1 MAESSVFLN
10 LKRNELS
17 VMPELNILDSSN
29 TKVGTVEASQDIFDV
44 QCREE
49 LVQRY
54 VTMQLAARRGG
65 NAATK
70 QNKGELHG
78 SNAKPWKQK
87 GTGRARAGN
96 TRSPIWRG
104 GMTVF
109 GPSPRSY
116 AFGLSKKS
124 KKTALKAVLTE
135 RLKGENFTVVNSL
148 DLENPKTKEASA
160 LLASM
165 SLPAKTLF
173 IIAEKNKNLQ
183 LAVRNIPRADVL
195 LVDGL
200 NVFDI
205 LAHERIVCTPEALK
219 KIEERLS

>member
-1 MAESSVFLN
+1 
-10 LKRNELS
+10 
-17 VMPELNILDSSN
+17 MPELNIVNSKN
-29 TKVGTVEASQDIFDV
+29 KKVGTVEAPQNIFEV
-44 QCREE
+44 HCRDE

-54 VTMQLAARRGG
+54 VTMQFAARRGG

-78 SNAKPWKQK
+78 TGAKPWRQK

-109 GPSPRSY
+109 GPGPRSY
-116 AFGLSKKS
+116 AFRLSKKS
-124 KKTALKAVLTE
+124 KKTALKAVLTD
-135 RLKGENFTVVNSL
+135 RLQAQNFTVVDSL
-148 DLENPKTKEASA
+148 NLANPKTKEAVA
-160 LLASM
+160 LLVNLG
-165 SLPAKTLF
+165 LPTKTLF
-173 IIAEKNKNLQ
+173 IVAEKTANLQ
-183 LAVRNIPRADVL
+183 LAVRNLPQTDVL

-205 LAHERIVCTPEALK
+205 LVHEKIVCTPAALK

>member
-1 MAESSVFLN
+1 
-10 LKRNELS
+10 
-17 VMPELNILDSSN
+17 MPEIKIVNSKN
-29 TKVGTVEASQDIFDV
+29 KKVGTVEASQGVFEA

-54 VTMQLAARRGG
+54 VTMQLATRRGG

-78 SNAKPWKQK
+78 TGAKPWRQK

-124 KKTALKAVLTE
+124 KKIALRAVLTA
-135 RLKGENFTVVNSL
+135 RLKGQNFTVIDSL
-148 DLENPKTKEASA
+148 NLENPKTKEAVT
-160 LLASM
+160 LLANLG
-165 SLPAKTLF
+165 LPAKTLF
-173 IIAEKNKNLQ
+173 IVSEKNTNLQ
-183 LAVRNIPRADVL
+183 LAVHNLPQTDVL

-205 LAHERIVCTPEALK
+205 LVHEKIVCTPEALK
-219 KIEERLS
+219 KIEERLN

>member
-1 MAESSVFLN
+1 
-10 LKRNELS
+10 
-17 VMPELNILDSSN
+17 MPAIDIVDSN
-29 TKVGTVEASQDIFDV
+29 NKKVGTVEAPESVFEIQI
-44 QCREE
+44 REE

-78 SNAKPWKQK
+78 SNAKPWRQK

-96 TRSPIWRG
+96 TRSPLWRG

-116 AFGLSKKS
+116 AFQLSKKS
-124 KKTALKAVLTE
+124 KKLAIKSVLTD
-135 RLKGENFTVVNSL
+135 RLKEQSITVVDSL
-148 DLENPKTKEASA
+148 DLANPKTKDAVA
-160 LLASM
+160 LLT
-165 SLPAKTLF
+165 SLGLPEKTLF
-173 IIAEKNKNLQ
+173 LISEANANLQ
-183 LAVRNIPRADVL
+183 LAVRNLPRVDVL

-200 NVFDI
+200 NVFDL
-205 LAHERIVCTPEALK
+205 LAHDRIVCTPEALK
-219 KIEERLS
+219 KIEERLN